1 MEPAC
6 PFVDR
11 HGATAEEAFVFL
23 INFLFIPIGM
33 VRLHK
38 LYHPS
43 TGEGSV
49 VRCESSQVPAIQQM
63 IETRDNREKA
73 HARDL

>member
-1 MEPAC
+1 
-6 PFVDR
+6 
-11 HGATAEEAFVFL
+11 
-23 INFLFIPIGM
+23 
-33 VRLHK
+33 
-38 LYHPS
+38 
-43 TGEGSV
+43 